1 MSPLTGCTIAT
12 IGSGVMAEAMIA
24 GLLRGNLVE
33 PSQVVAS
40 HPREDRREQLV
51 AAYGIGSVAGNVE
64 AIAEADV
71 ILLAIKPQMLG
82 RVGREIGPHLRRGQV
97 VLSVLAGLALVVPS
111 YIPAQLPL
119 ANVGSNPALWRD
131 SWVGSKAYAGL
142 YAERPEMKAELA
154 KQGVELISAFAT
166 PTYYLMA
173 RKGELKSVKQLNG
186 MRIMSS
192 GQIAVMLKSMG
203 AQIVSVS
210 TPEGYEALQRGT
222 VDGAVYGLTSAK
234 TYGVEGVVES
244 VWELP
249 VGGLPLLVV
258 MNKRIWDSISKED
271 QATIKRIAEGHADA
285 FHKIYQIGGDDESLK
300 AFEKAGVKI
309 VDPDAENL
317 ASLRKSAEA
326 IWDQWAK
333 EQAAAGRPGKAV
345 VDTFVRL
352 ADEYAKKNPYA
363 KK

>member
-1 MSPLTGCTIAT
+1 MMKPNWIKF
-12 IGSGVMAEAMIA
+12 A
-24 GLLRGNLVE
+24 GACA
-33 PSQVVAS
+33 VVA
-40 HPREDRREQLV
+40 
-51 AAYGIGSVAGNVE
+51 AACL
-64 AIAEADV
+64 IALPAFSADV
-71 ILLAIKPQMLG
+71 TVRASIQSPAKSLLSKGFDWLLDEIEKETNG
-82 RVGREIGPHLRRGQV
+82 RVKFEKYYSGSIAKPADQLRATTTG
-97 VLSVLAGLALVVPS
+97 LAGLALVVPS

-131 SWVGSKAYAGL
+131 SWTGSKAYASL
-142 YAERPEMKAELA
+142 YSELPEMKAELA
-154 KQGVELISAFAT
+154 RQGVELISAYAT

-173 RKGELKSVKQLNG
+173 RKGELSSVKQLSG

-222 VDGAVYGLTSAK
+222 VDGAVYGLTAAK

-249 VGGLPLLVV
+249 VGGLPLLIV
-258 MNKRIWDSISKED
+258 MNKRVWDSISKED
-271 QATIKRIAEGHADA
+271 QAIIKRVAEGHPDA

-300 AFEKAGVKI
+300 AFQKAGVKI
-309 VDPDAENL
+309 IEPNQESL
-317 ASLRKSAEA
+317 AALRSSAQA

-333 EQAAAGRPGKAV
+333 EQTAAGRPGKV
-345 VDTFVRL
+345 VMDTFVRL
-352 ADEYAKKNPYA
+352 ADDYAKKNPYR

>member
-1 MSPLTGCTIAT
+1 MRRHFLKLAGACAILA
-12 IGSGVMAEAMIA
+12 VA
-24 GLLRGNLVE
+24 GLST
-33 PSQVVAS
+33 SQA
-40 HPREDRREQLV
+40 L
-51 AAYGIGSVAGNVE
+51 
-64 AIAEADV
+64 ADV
-71 ILLAIKPQMLG
+71 TVRASIQSPAKSLLSQGFDWLLDEIEKETQG
-82 RVGREIGPHLRRGQV
+82 RVKFEKYYSGSIAKPADQLRATTTG
-97 VLSVLAGLALVVPS
+97 LAGLALVVPS

-154 KQGVELISAFAT
+154 KQGVELISALAT

-173 RKGELKSVKQLNG
+173 RKGELNNVKQLNG

-258 MNKRIWDSISKED
+258 MNKRVWDSISKED
-271 QATIKRIAEGHADA
+271 QATIRRIAEGHADA
-285 FHKIYQIGGDDESLK
+285 FHRIYQIGGDEESLK
-300 AFEKAGVKI
+300 AFQKAGVKI
-309 VDPDAENL
+309 FNPDAESL
-317 ASLRKSAEA
+317 AALRKSAEV
-326 IWDQWAK
+326 IWGQWAK
-333 EQAAAGRPGKAV
+333 EQTAAGRPGKAV
-345 VDTFVRL
+345 MDTFVKL
-352 ADEYAKKNPYA
+352 SDEYAKKNPYL

>member
-1 MSPLTGCTIAT
+1 MDRHWIKFAGACAILAATGLIAT
-12 IGSGVMAEAMIA
+12 QSLAADITVRASIQSPAKS
-24 GLLRGNLVE
+24 LLSKGF
-33 PSQVVAS
+33 
-40 HPREDRREQLV
+40 DW
-51 AAYGIGSVAGNVE
+51 
-64 AIAEADV
+64 
-71 ILLAIKPQMLG
+71 LLDEIEKTTQG
-82 RVGREIGPHLRRGQV
+82 RVKFEKYYSGSIAKPADQLRATTTG
-97 VLSVLAGLALVVPS
+97 LAGLALVVPS

-131 SWVGSKAYAGL
+131 SWTGSKAYAQL
-142 YAERPEMKAELA
+142 YAEQPAMKAELA

-173 RKGELKSVKQLNG
+173 RKIDLNNVKQLEG

-203 AQIVSVS
+203 VQVVSVA

-234 TYGVEGVVES
+234 TYGVEGVVQS

-249 VGGLPLLVV
+249 VGGLPLLIV
-258 MNKRIWDSISKED
+258 MNKRVWDSISKED
-271 QATIKRIAEGHADA
+271 QAAIKKVAEGHPDA
-285 FHKIYQIGGDDESLK
+285 FHKIYQVGGDEESLK
-300 AFEKAGVKI
+300 AFQKAGVKVI
-309 VDPDAENL
+309 EPDATSL
-317 ASLRKSAEA
+317 AALRKSAQA

-333 EQAAAGRPGKAV
+333 EQTAAGRPGKV
-345 VDTFVRL
+345 VMDSFVRL
-352 ADEYAKKNPYA
+352 ADDYAKKNPYL

>member
-1 MSPLTGCTIAT
+1 MRRNFMKLAGACAILA
-12 IGSGVMAEAMIA
+12 AA
-24 GLLRGNLVE
+24 GLSAS
-33 PSQVVAS
+33 PS
-40 HPREDRREQLV
+40 L
-51 AAYGIGSVAGNVE
+51 
-64 AIAEADV
+64 ADV
-71 ILLAIKPQMLG
+71 TVRASIQSPAKSLLSKGFDWLLDEIEKETKG
-82 RVGREIGPHLRRGQV
+82 RVKFEKYYSGSIAKPADQLRATTTG
-97 VLSVLAGLALVVPS
+97 LAGLALVVPS

-131 SWVGSKAYAGL
+131 SWTGSKAYASL

-166 PTYYLMA
+166 PTYFLMA
-173 RKGELKSVKQLNG
+173 RKGELNNVKQLNG

-192 GQIAVMLKSMG
+192 GQIAVMLKSIG

-234 TYGVEGVVES
+234 TYGIEDVVES

-258 MNKRIWDSISKED
+258 MNKRVWDSISKED

-285 FHKIYQIGGDDESLK
+285 FHKIYQIGGDEESLK
-300 AFEKAGVKI
+300 AFQKAGVKI
-309 VDPDAENL
+309 VDPDSESL
-317 ASLRKSAEA
+317 AALRKSAQV

-345 VDTFVRL
+345 MDAFVQL
-352 ADEYAKKNPYA
+352 SDEYAKKNPYL